1 MLGKWGTRQVV
12 VSGWESTAE
21 HDGVRL
27 ASWEDKERVLTKIC
41 CDVLMSNEVVNGA
54 CHGVAHVTVPG
65 LRVRNQPIGDGH
77 RGFLIY
83 TMSDVA
89 VKWLQS
95 PSGVDALAGFHIA
108 LHTVDAYKTILK
120 TADSSVGSQ
129 VTDSMEAER
138 EGRMMIIWSAPAS
151 MTVDALQ
158 GFFDDPSIGQ
168 AAGTVVMIEPK
179 RAYSNGR
186 RYVLVTQKKIID
198 AVPDQQANMM
208 NELVMVETMA
218 QSFFQ
223 SQTIKFQKSRSRIE
237 RAQDKARYSTRR
249 ENSTFAQV
257 AAQPSYS
264 QSALLSQA
272 QLDQMIGAFKS
283 SMLHDVVYQQQM
295 ANALAQQ
302 LSRDFADSFGKQVG
316 AAVVNSLQL
325 WQQQAVIEN
334 RQEFSMLI
342 DAGLSDACERTGTYV
357 AQSPQRIRID
367 PAAHPESQRQ
377 QQRSNVR
384 NQQQQ
389 QNLTRETEFDSP
401 NQRMDVSSQRM
412 HHQPNP
418 VYSSVPTFQP
428 AIPTSP
434 PLPTGAA
441 FQQQIVEAAMRSM
454 NGGQGFQQ

>member
-1 MLGKWGTRQVV
+1 
-12 VSGWESTAE
+12 
-21 HDGVRL
+21 
-27 ASWEDKERVLTKIC
+27 
-41 CDVLMSNEVVNGA
+41 
-54 CHGVAHVTVPG
+54 
-65 LRVRNQPIGDGH
+65 
-77 RGFLIY
+77 
-83 TMSDVA
+83 
-89 VKWLQS
+89 
-95 PSGVDALAGFHIA
+95 
-108 LHTVDAYKTILK
+108 
-120 TADSSVGSQ
+120 
-129 VTDSMEAER
+129 
-138 EGRMMIIWSAPAS
+138 MIIWSAPAS
-151 MTVDALQ
+151 MTVEALQ
-158 GFFDDPSIGQ
+158 SFFDDPAIGQ
-168 AAGTVVMIEPK
+168 AAGSVVMIEPK

-186 RYVLVTQKKIID
+186 RYVLVTQRKIVD

-218 QSFFQ
+218 RSFFQ

-316 AAVVNSLQL
+316 AAVVNSLQQ

-334 RQEFSMLI
+334 RQEFSMLM

-357 AQSPQRIRID
+357 VQSPQRIRLVD
-367 PAAHPESQRQ
+367 DPESQRQ
-377 QQRSNVR
+377 QQRSSVR

-389 QNLTRETEFDSP
+389 QNLTRETEFESP
-401 NQRMDVSSQRM
+401 NQRMDLSSQRM

-418 VYSSVPTFQP
+418 VYSFVPTFQQP
-428 AIPTSP
+428 VIPTQS
-434 PLPTGAA
+434 PLPNGAA
-441 FQQQIVEAAMRSM
+441 FQQQIVEATMRSI